1 MNAYAD
7 VLTETSTELAPW
19 YIIPADNK
27 WFMRYAVGRI
37 ICDRMQQLDL
47 HYPKLS
53 KEGLRGWKSVRKVYQ
68 TLTFKSLALI
78 LFHSNFVERPT

>member
-37 ICDRMQQLDL
+37 ICDRMQQLGFTL
-47 HYPKLS
+47 P
-53 KEGLRGWKSVRKVYQ
+53 Q
-68 TLTFKSLALI
+68 T
-78 LFHSNFVERPT
+78 VERGIGKAGRV

>member
-7 VLTETSTELAPW
+7 VLTETSTELW
-19 YIIPADNK
+19 LDGMIIPADNK

-53 KEGLRGWKSVRKVYQ
+53 KEGLERLEECKKSV
-68 TLTFKSLALI
+68 
-78 LFHSNFVERPT
+78 SNINF

>member
-37 ICDRMQQLDL
+37 ICDRMQQLDF

-53 KEGLRGWKSVRKVYQ
+53 KE
-68 TLTFKSLALI
+68 
-78 LFHSNFVERPT
+78 

>member
-1 MNAYAD
+1 MNGYAD

-53 KEGLRGWKSVRKVYQ
+53 KEGLEKLEECKKSV
-68 TLTFKSLALI
+68 
-78 LFHSNFVERPT
+78 SNINF